1 MKNNYEAGRLNE
13 GALLY
18 IKGHNKNGKQRYLAC
33 DPAEIGVAHYTW
45 TTDLREAVY
54 FRLERLP
61 EMLEIARGRPFG
73 SAVKLATTA
82 GICTLAE
89 RERTTL

>member
-1 MKNNYEAGRLNE
+1 MTNNYKAGRLNE

-33 DPAEIGVAHYTW
+33 DPALKGIEFYTW
-45 TTDLREAVY
+45 TTDLREATY
-54 FRLERLP
+54 FSLDRLP
-61 EMLEIARGRPFG
+61 ELLEIARGRPFG